1 MPIGETSSQTAQ
13 EAQPRVIQVPI
24 NIPLPQKLEFSGNV
38 ATNWKKFQRAW
49 ENYEVA
55 ARLKDPS
62 EPHGN
67 KALRTATL
75 LSCIGSDALDVF
87 DGLEFANEDE
97 KEDIDIV
104 IQKFRTY
111 CIGETNETYERY
123 CFNKKDQESNESVDA
138 YVTAL
143 RTLAKTCNFGALEST
158 LIRDRIV
165 IGVRD
170 TSTGKELLQ
179 VAKLTLKDCIDICR
193 SYETTSHQMKAI
205 NQEEVHSLRKK
216 VPQHQIKDTMRASNQ
231 QEKQMGERMIQCKFC
246 GKTQLQDKLKCP
258 AWGKQCASC
267 GKQNHFAVTCRSKS
281 QNAPRRR
288 TVHTLEA
295 DSDSD
300 EYVAYVEVQETVS
313 AVDDGKHSNKLL
325 ATMILNGVEVKFQLD
340 SGATVN
346 LMPEEIYKR
355 VYGEESMASLDKTDV
370 TLVMYN
376 KAEEKPVGKKRVRVI
391 NPKNGKKYSVEFIVT
406 KGSCKPL
413 LGARASQQMH
423 LISVIRK
430 NILAVE
436 TPGAA
441 MQDSRNVGALARTQ
455 IITQYTDVFTGEGRL
470 EDSLHLEIDPSV
482 APVQLPTRKVPLALK
497 EKLRDELDRLD
508 RLNVIAQVDVPTDWI
523 SAIVVSTKRN
533 GNVRLCVDP
542 KPLNKALK
550 RNHYPL
556 PTVDDILPE
565 LAKARCFSVLDAKN
579 GFWHVTLDEESSYAT
594 TFGTPW
600 GRYRWLRMPFGIAPA
615 PEEFQRR
622 LDAAIAGLKG
632 CKAIA
637 DDILVFGCGKTDE
650 EATRDHDNNLKNL
663 LERCRDKGIRLN
675 REKVQLR
682 LKEVAYMGHILTA
695 GGLKPDPNKVKA
707 IKEMPAPTDKQGVRR
722 LLGMTNY
729 LQRFAPKLSEV
740 TTPLRDLT
748 KTDTEFLWEEKIHG
762 TALEETKKIL
772 SETPVLKYFDPEIE
786 PVLQCDA
793 SMHGLGACL
802 MQDGHPVAYASRSL
816 TPTEANYAQ
825 IEKELL
831 AIVFGME
838 KFETYLYGRKVLVE
852 SDHKPLEAILKKGL
866 LSAPKRL
873 QRMLLRLQRYDI
885 EVIYKKGTL
894 MFMADTLSR
903 AFLPHQITV
912 EDNGEEV
919 MMIHDARSPTEKET
933 EQIDMRQYLPVK
945 EENPEQDPDP
955 KPSR

>member
-1 MPIGETSSQTAQ
+1 MT
-13 EAQPRVIQVPI
+13 
-24 NIPLPQKLEFSGNV
+24 
-38 ATNWKKFQRAW
+38 
-49 ENYEVA
+49 
-55 ARLKDPS
+55 PS
-62 EPHGN
+62 P
-67 KALRTATL
+67 
-75 LSCIGSDALDVF
+75 
-87 DGLEFANEDE
+87 
-97 KEDIDIV
+97 
-104 IQKFRTY
+104 
-111 CIGETNETYERY
+111 
-123 CFNKKDQESNESVDA
+123 
-138 YVTAL
+138 
-143 RTLAKTCNFGALEST
+143 
-158 LIRDRIV
+158 
-165 IGVRD
+165 
-170 TSTGKELLQ
+170 
-179 VAKLTLKDCIDICR
+179 
-193 SYETTSHQMKAI
+193 
-205 NQEEVHSLRKK
+205 
-216 VPQHQIKDTMRASNQ
+216 
-231 QEKQMGERMIQCKFC
+231 
-246 GKTQLQDKLKCP
+246 
-258 AWGKQCASC
+258 
-267 GKQNHFAVTCRSKS
+267 
-281 QNAPRRR
+281 
-288 TVHTLEA
+288 
-295 DSDSD
+295 
-300 EYVAYVEVQETVS
+300 
-313 AVDDGKHSNKLL
+313 
-325 ATMILNGVEVKFQLD
+325 
-340 SGATVN
+340 
-346 LMPEEIYKR
+346 
-355 VYGEESMASLDKTDV
+355 
-370 TLVMYN
+370 
-376 KAEEKPVGKKRVRVI
+376 
-391 NPKNGKKYSVEFIVT
+391 
-406 KGSCKPL
+406 
-413 LGARASQQMH
+413 
-423 LISVIRK
+423 
-430 NILAVE
+430 
-436 TPGAA
+436 
-441 MQDSRNVGALARTQ
+441 
-455 IITQYTDVFTGEGRL
+455 
-470 EDSLHLEIDPSV
+470 
-482 APVQLPTRKVPLALK
+482 
-497 EKLRDELDRLD
+497 
-508 RLNVIAQVDVPTDWI
+508 
-523 SAIVVSTKRN
+523 STKRSR
-533 GNVRLCVDP
+533 GIIT
-542 KPLNKALK
+542 
-550 RNHYPL
+550 PL

-838 KFETYLYGRKVLVE
+838 QFETYLYGRKVLVE

-885 EVIYKKGTL
+885 EVIYKKETL

-945 EENPEQDPDP
+945 EETLNKIQTQSQADEELRVLTNLIKCGWPETRSKVTPEARAYFSFREELTLQNGVVFKGERLVIPSSMREELKMKLHASHLGIQACLRRAREAFYWPNMNKDIEEFIGKCSVCNSYRQQQQKEPMIAHP
-955 KPSR
+955 IPSRPWEYIASDLLEFEGRDYLITTDYYSNFFRS